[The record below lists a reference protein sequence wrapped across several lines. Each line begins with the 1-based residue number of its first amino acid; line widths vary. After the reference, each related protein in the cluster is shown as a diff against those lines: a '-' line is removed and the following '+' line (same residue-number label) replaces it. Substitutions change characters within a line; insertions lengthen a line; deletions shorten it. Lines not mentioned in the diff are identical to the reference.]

1 MNRTRSLLATALLA
15 GTIAFTG
22 HAQIVEKPIAP
33 IQIDSGLVAGKVLP
47 SGVQAWLGVPFVQA
61 PVRELRWK
69 EPQPIKW
76 QGVYNADRKMSECIQ
91 ILRPHNINHYFGEEA
106 TSEDCLYMNIW
117 APANATAN
125 AGLPVIVYIYG
136 GGSTVGSSGMAL
148 YDGEQVAKRGAV
160 FVNFNYRVGILG
172 FMAHP
177 ELTRESGR
185 NASGNWAYLDQVAA
199 LQWIQRNIARFG
211 GDPNK
216 VVISGQSAGA
226 TSVSL
231 LQASPLAK
239 GLFRGVLAMSGG
251 AWGNGGQGGPP
262 RVEAE
267 KVGLQVQE
275 AMKARSIAEL
285 RDVPAD
291 RLLALQ
297 SEFQLGST
305 GGGAIRAGGS
315 IDGYFLPDTPAKL
328 FEAKRASDVPV
339 IAGFAN
345 DESNN
350 ALRQTTTVAEYRAL
364 VEKTYGPRA
373 AEFLK
378 HYPVR
383 NDAGIAEAAKTAAR
397 EVGVMRN
404 ARNWA
409 IAQSRSMT
417 SPVYLYNL
425 KHVHPFNPAHLAV
438 DRVDLVG
445 AYHTSDVPYWFGT
458 LDAFNLFRPM
468 RMWTDYDRKLSEQM
482 TATLIAF
489 ANTGNPGTATLKW
502 PAWSPANEQI
512 IEIGSQSIA
521 VAPMNKQRLDFML
534 QPPATPMP
542 AAVPRGVPG
551 QPRD

>member
-1 MNRTRSLLATALLA
+1 MKRIAPLIAALLLA
-15 GTIAFTG
+15 GLAAPS

-33 IQIDSGLVAGKVLP
+33 LKVDSGLVAGKVLP
-47 SGVQAWLGVPFVQA
+47 SGVKAWLGVPYVQA

-69 EPQPIKW
+69 EPQPISW
-76 QGVYNADRKMSECIQ
+76 QGVYNADRKMPECIQ

-106 TSEDCLYMNIW
+106 TSEDCLYMNVW
-117 APANATAN
+117 APPNATAN

-148 YDGEQVAKRGAV
+148 YDGEQVARRGAI

-177 ELTRESGR
+177 ELTQESGR

-199 LQWIQRNIARFG
+199 LKWIQRNIAQFG

-267 KVGLQVQE
+267 KVGLQVQ
-275 AMKARSIAEL
+275 AATNTKSIAEL

-305 GGGAIRAGGS
+305 GGGAIRTGGS

-328 FEAKRASDVPV
+328 FEAKVSSDVPV

-350 ALRQTTTVAEYRAL
+350 ALRQSKTIAEYQAIA
-364 VEKTYGPRA
+364 EKTFGPRA
-373 AEFLK
+373 AEFMKL
-378 HYPVR
+378 YPVKT
-383 NDAGIAEAAKTAAR
+383 DADIAEVAKTAAR
-397 EVGVMRN
+397 EGAVMRN
-404 ARNWA
+404 ARNWG
-409 IAQSRSMT
+409 IYQSKSMT
-417 SPVYLYNL
+417 SPIYLYNL
-425 KHVHPFNPAHLAV
+425 VHVHPFNPAHLAA
-438 DRVDLVG
+438 DRVDQVG

-458 LDAFNLFRPM
+458 LEAFNFFRPM
-468 RMWTDYDRKLSEQM
+468 RLWTPYDRQLSEKM
-482 TATLIAF
+482 TASLIAF
-489 ANTGNPGTATLKW
+489 ANTGNPGTADIKW
-502 PAWSPANEQI
+502 PAWSPRNEQL
-512 IEIGSQSIA
+512 IEIGDTAI
-521 VAPMNKQRLDFML
+521 VAKPMNKVRLDFMA
-534 QPPATPMP
+534 QPTVAQMP
-542 AAVPRGVPG
+542 AAAPRGIPG